1 MRPSRRRPSSQ
12 ALAAR
17 LCGVLSVGAV
27 LLTACSGDAA
37 PKPPTG
43 PGPGL
48 PVVGACRVLTAA
60 DIEPSS
66 NNTPTVP
73 CSSPH
78 TSVTI
83 AVESFPAAQITNKNL
98 SSGALG
104 NQALQRCTAA
114 WKRTVGGNRTSQHT
128 ALLGLAYYLPNQVQ
142 LSKGARWFRCDLV
155 LGGQDGL
162 PLQNLPAK
170 VDGLLDPP
178 VPESVQA
185 CRTTPDFTTGH
196 AVPCD
201 QHHVLKAIGTAPLP
215 GGTTFPGQAALRAA
229 SAKRCT
235 QVITKWLHGRAN
247 GGDAYQ
253 WPDQIGWN
261 VLHDHT
267 ATCWTVSTG

>member
-1 MRPSRRRPSSQ
+1 MQRRSRRR
-12 ALAAR
+12 
-17 LCGVLSVGAV
+17 
-27 LLTACSGDAA
+27 D
-37 PKPPTG
+37 
-43 PGPGL
+43 PGPGS

-215 GGTTFPGQAALRAA
+215 GGTTFPGQAALACGERQGVHPGDHQMAPWSSQRRRRLPVA
-229 SAKRCT
+229 RPDRVERPSRPHGHLLDRLHRLTAPRC
-235 QVITKWLHGRAN
+235 
-247 GGDAYQ
+247 
-253 WPDQIGWN
+253 
-261 VLHDHT
+261 
-267 ATCWTVSTG
+267 